1 VIAEENGCGY
11 CLSAHT
17 EFGRRAGVDEDA
29 LARSRTGRV
38 VRSQDRRSVEVREGG
53 ERGARPVSDE
63 ELAKVRAAGYDDADI
78 AAIIGHVALNV
89 FTNYFNRATHPV
101 LDFPEVPLGMAKAA

>member
-1 VIAEENGCGY
+1 LRFAKAVNA
-11 CLSAHT
+11 
-17 EFGRRAGVDEDA
+17 
-29 LARSRTGRV
+29 
-38 VRSQDRRSVEVREGG
+38 
-53 ERGARPVSDE
+53 ERGAVSDE